1 MNPAMSHDHLRAEKL
16 ISQDRVEGLA
26 PKEREWLAAHLHEC
40 PQCSQAALETSNALK
55 ALRGIAVPLPKGLAD
70 RTKFRVQLRAEE
82 LRVREPR
89 RFWVWVVCAMSWA
102 FGIVSAPYVW
112 QVFEWIGRYTGAP
125 KLVLEFGFGLWW
137 TIPAIVAGAV
147 VLIESLRLAK
157 ESH

>member
-1 MNPAMSHDHLRAEKL
+1 MSNEHHVRAEKL
-16 ISQDRVEGLA
+16 ITQDRIEGISQ
-26 PKEREWLAAHLHEC
+26 KERDWLEAHLREC
-40 PQCSQAALETSNALK
+40 ARCSQTALQTSNALK

-70 RTKFRVQLRAEE
+70 RTKFRVQLRARQ
-82 LRVREPR
+82 LREREPR
-89 RFWVWVVCAMSWA
+89 RAWLWIVCAMSWA

-137 TIPAIVAGAV
+137 TIPAVVAGAI

-157 ESH
+157 ENQ

>member
-1 MNPAMSHDHLRAEKL
+1 MSHESHARAEKL
-16 ISQDRVEGLA
+16 IAEDRVEGISQ
-26 PKEREWLAAHLHEC
+26 KERDWLDAHLREC
-40 PQCSQAALETSNALK
+40 TQCSRAALETANALK
-55 ALRGIAVPLPKGLAD
+55 ALRSIAVSLPRGLAD
-70 RTKFRVQLRAEE
+70 RTKFRVQLRAQE

-89 RFWVWVVCAMSWA
+89 RIWLWIVCAMSWA

-137 TIPAIVAGAV
+137 TIPAVVAGAI

-157 ESH
+157 ENQ